1 MVLGKICI
9 VTNAPVSQNPR
20 VVKEADA
27 LSAAGYDV
35 TVVFAQHATW
45 TLPLDRAILQRSA
58 WRGRVVSICGGRG
71 HRWLG
76 RLLALRLRLFGT
88 LARVTL
94 VFPFAELAYARFFV
108 EQVVMAVRTHAD
120 LYIGHNPQSL
130 PVIAFAARVTRGSY
144 AFDAEDLHSGE
155 YPDAEA
161 DRLPHRIQRH
171 LERRYLPACRYVSA
185 ASVGIAQELAS
196 RYGLPRPGVVYN
208 TFAWSERAVLRGG
221 RRDRREGDDRIS
233 LYWYSQVV
241 ALDRGLQDA
250 IGAVVRLDGQVA
262 LHIRGRA
269 DAATRTRLL
278 AAAGARDVGKSV
290 YFHEPVAPD
299 ELLARAAEHD
309 VGLCLEHP
317 VTLNREVC
325 VTNKLFLYLLA
336 GLAVAAT
343 DTRGQREVLT
353 TCPDA
358 GFLYAPADV
367 GALTAILARFA
378 ADRDLLSRTK
388 AAALRAA
395 EVRWNWEREAVK
407 LVETVRAVLPGAT
420 GA

>member
-1 MVLGKICI
+1 MSLEKICI

-45 TLPLDRAILQRSA
+45 TLPLDRTILQRGA
-58 WRGRVVSICGGRG
+58 WHARAVSICGGRV

-76 RLLALRLRLFGT
+76 RLLALRLRLFRA
-88 LARVTL
+88 LARFTL
-94 VFPFAELAYARFFV
+94 FFPVAELAYARFFV
-108 EQVVMAVRTHAD
+108 EQVVMAVRTRAD

-130 PVIAFAARVTRGSY
+130 PVVALAARIGRAGY
-144 AFDAEDLHSGE
+144 AFDAEDLHSGQ

-161 DRLPHRIQRH
+161 DRLPHRILRH
-171 LERRYLPACRYVSA
+171 LERRYLPGCRYVSA
-185 ASVGIAQELAS
+185 ASTGIAHELAL
-196 RYGLPRPGVVYN
+196 RYGLPRPSVVYN
-208 TFAWSERAVLRGG
+208 TFAWAERAALHGDRC
-221 RRDRREGDDRIS
+221 DRREGDDRIS

-250 IGAVVRLDGQVA
+250 IGAVARLDGRVV
-262 LHIRGRA
+262 LHIRGQA
-269 DAATRTRLL
+269 DATTRTRLL
-278 AAAGARDVGKSV
+278 ATAGDRDVGKSV
-290 YFHEPVAPD
+290 YFHEPVAPE

-317 VTLNREVC
+317 VTLNRDVC

-336 GLAVAAT
+336 GLAVVAT
-343 DTRGQREVLT
+343 DTRGQREVLA
-353 TCPDA
+353 TCPEA

-367 GALTAILARFA
+367 GALTAILARLV

-395 EVRWNWEREAVK
+395 ETRWNWEHEQVT
-407 LVETVRAVLPGAT
+407 LVETVRAVLPGVT
-420 GA
+420 GG